1 MHTSSCCIFEY
12 EQTNANFSTFCLRI
26 PYVIR
31 FQCSSVHTNKITL
44 NGIWTVCAKLGEYP
58 CTKFADFSLQIP
70 YVIRSKH
77 KRIHRDLC
85 KTQKRPPYHPHATP
99 PLPRAWGGG
108 RMEPKGSQ
116 KGGISGARGI
126 YKSIDLEAQPGSA
139 GARCHAGCFR
149 PPPTRAGHRKGT
161 S

>member
-31 FQCSSVHTNKITL
+31 FQCSSVHTHKITL
-44 NGIWTVCAKLGEYP
+44 NGIWTVCANLREYP
-58 CTKFADFSLQIP
+58 YTTFADFSLQIP

-77 KRIHRDLC
+77 KRINRDLF

-99 PLPRAWGGG
+99 PLHWGGG
-108 RMEPKGSQ
+108 GEPAKRSCW
-116 KGGISGARGI
+116 GA
-126 YKSIDLEAQPGSA
+126 KKEAFSA
-139 GARCHAGCFR
+139 KETLDIHGFGDSPVLPLLPVPASLFQWFL
-149 PPPTRAGHRKGT
+149 PTPHTRR
-161 S
+161 SR